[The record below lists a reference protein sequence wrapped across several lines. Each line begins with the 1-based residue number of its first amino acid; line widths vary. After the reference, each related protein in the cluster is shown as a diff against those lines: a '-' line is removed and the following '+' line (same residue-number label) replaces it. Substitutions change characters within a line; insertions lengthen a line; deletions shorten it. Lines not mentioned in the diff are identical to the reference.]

1 MVEANINYTAGAVG
15 VAKSNTDVNKYVG
28 NKKVIDSGTLIA
40 YNSEDIIITINSV
53 HIRFVILEDSKITD
67 TGNIKINPDPN
78 MDNAMIV
85 SLYNMHNI
93 FPEGAPNPFHIA
105 NVGGKKIF
113 ISFFV
118 TTVSKELG
126 ARIFHYTLMEGE

>member
-1 MVEANINYTAGAVG
+1 MVGANINYTAGAMG
-15 VAKSNTDVNKYVG
+15 VTKSNIEVNKFIG
-28 NKKVIDSGTLIA
+28 NKKVIDTGTLIS

-67 TGNIKINPDPN
+67 TGNIKIDPDPTRE
-78 MDNAMIV
+78 NAMIV

-126 ARIFHYTLMEGE
+126 ARIFHYTLIEGE